1 MYEQYII
8 IASIFLVGFLLTMA
22 ILGPLMSEVSKDRR
36 RLRQRIRTLTE
47 DAEGRRIMLLRERYL
62 RELSPLEKRLSQMPG
77 MDALQLM
84 IDQAGSNHL
93 PHRLVLL
100 SLALAVAGGG
110 LGLVFGL
117 GLIALPLAAVVGS
130 LTLLWLRRKR
140 TRRLDHFEEQ
150 LPDALTIA
158 SRAMRAG
165 LPFSESLKLVS
176 QEMKDPVAMEFGIVY
191 TEISYGGD
199 ARSAM
204 LGLLQ
209 RVPSVNVMAL
219 VTSIMIQ
226 RDTGGNLAELLDK
239 LSALVRQRFR
249 FERTVRTLSAESR
262 LTAMILSMLPFIMV
276 GLISLVNPTFM
287 PVLLADPTGQRLV
300 LIGLGLL
307 SVGILWLRHIV
318 DLKA

>member
-176 QEMKDPVAMEFGIVY
+176 QEMKDPVALEFGIVY

-239 LSALVRQRFR
+239 LSGLVRQRFR

-287 PVLLADPTGQRLV
+287 PVLLADPAGQQLV
-300 LIGLGLL
+300 LIGLGLI

>member
-47 DAEGRRIMLLRERYL
+47 DAEGKRIMLLRERYL
-62 RELSPLEKRLSQMPG
+62 RELSPLEKRLSEMPG

-100 SLALAVAGGG
+100 SLALALAGGCLGLLLG
-110 LGLVFGL
+110 LGLVS
-117 GLIALPLAAVVGS
+117 LPLAAVVGS
-130 LTLLWLRRKR
+130 LVILWLRRKR
-140 TRRLDHFEEQ
+140 SRRLDHFEDQ

-176 QEMKDPVAMEFGIVY
+176 QEMKDPVALEFGIVY

-199 ARSAM
+199 ARNAM

-239 LSALVRQRFR
+239 LSGLVRQRFR

-262 LTAMILSMLPFIMV
+262 LTAMILSMLPFIMI

-287 PVLLADPTGQRLV
+287 PVLLTDPTGQQLV

-307 SVGILWLRHIV
+307 TAGILWLRHIV
-318 DLKA
+318 NLKA